1 MEEMRN
7 IIDREIARLKESIR
21 ALKSRRNELSPISR
35 LPAEILCNIF
45 SLIEDNIFSSGRS
58 PKSWTNFSRVSQHW
72 RSTALSAPELWSKI
86 PLSYPHRRHATF
98 LPKVKFWEN
107 SS

>member
-1 MEEMRN
+1 MRSS
-7 IIDREIARLKESIR
+7 IDREIARLKESIR

-58 PKSWTNFSRVSQHW
+58 PKSWTNFSRVYHNIGDQQ
-72 RSTALSAPELWSKI
+72 LSA
-86 PLSYPHRRHATF
+86 RRNSGPKYLLAT
-98 LPKVKFWEN
+98 LDAGYRKC
-107 SS
+107 